1 MLQRLTQSA
10 LLAGVIALGA
20 SPAGATILTV
30 FDSIPAGTA
39 SFNNT
44 VTAAGATPT
53 ADTLGFGISGN
64 PLARP
69 GYTIDRNNGGGI
81 NTTSYGTMTGGAVD
95 ISPSGPSRGIGAIG
109 SGITFAFA
117 SAINSFGFEVGDWGT
132 CCQPSALYIS
142 FDNGAPIQVGNSVVG
157 GDVFFNGLAEV
168 FVAAF
173 DDSGSFSTV
182 TFWGD
187 GFGEFLVAGGT
198 IRYALVDQGTLP
210 PVTVPEPTSLVL
222 MGAGLAGLVAARRN
236 RRRRDA

>member
-1 MLQRLTQSA
+1 MLQRLTQYA
-10 LLAGVIALGA
+10 LLAGVIAMGA

-39 SFNNT
+39 AFNNT

-53 ADTLGFGISGN
+53 ADTLGFGQSGN

-69 GYTIDRNNGGGI
+69 DYAIDRNDGGAVF
-81 NTTSYGTMTGGAVD
+81 TSSYGTMTGGV
-95 ISPSGPSRGIGAIG
+95 ISIDPSGSGPGIGAIS
-109 SGITFAFA
+109 SGITFTFG
-117 SAINSFGFEVGDWGT
+117 SAINSIGFEVGDWGT

-142 FDNGAPIQVGNSVVG
+142 FDNGTPIQVGNSVVG
-157 GDVFFNGLAEV
+157 GDVFFNGVAEV

-187 GFGEFLVAGGT
+187 GFGEVLVAGGT

-210 PVTVPEPTSLVL
+210 PVGVPEPSTLALLGS
-222 MGAGLAGLVAARRN
+222 GLFGLVAARRS

>member
-1 MLQRLTQSA
+1 MLQRLTQYA
-10 LLAGVIALGA
+10 LLAGVIAMGA

-39 SFNNT
+39 AFNNT
-44 VTAAGATPT
+44 VAAAGATPT
-53 ADTLGFGISGN
+53 ADTLGFGQSGN
-64 PLARP
+64 PLVRS
-69 GYTIDRNNGGGI
+69 GYTIDRNDGGGVF
-81 NTTSYGTMTGGAVD
+81 TSSYGTMTGGIININPAG
-95 ISPSGPSRGIGAIG
+95 SGPGIGAVG

-117 SAINSFGFEVGDWGT
+117 SAINSIGFEVGDWGT

-142 FDNGAPIQVGNSVVG
+142 FDGGAPIQVGNSLVA
-157 GDVFFNGLAEV
+157 GDVFFNGVAEV

-173 DDSGSFSTV
+173 DDSGSFSNV

-210 PVTVPEPTSLVL
+210 PTTVPEPTSLAL
-222 MGAGLAGLVAARRN
+222 LGSGLVGLLAARRS
-236 RRRRDA
+236 RRRGDA